1 MPDSPVTVV
10 VADDHPVFRSG
21 IRDALEKGGH
31 VEVIGEASDG
41 TEAIKLVHRLK
52 PDVLLLDMNMPE
64 KSGPEVAAE
73 LQDDP
78 DAPRIL
84 ALSAYNDSAYIHGL
98 LDAGAAGYITKDQHP
113 TAVREAVLAV
123 HRGEGRWFVPIP
135 RKPEMLSPLTGR
147 EHEVL
152 VLMAR
157 GLDNASI
164 GERLRI
170 AENTVRNHL
179 AAVYSKLDVSSA
191 REAVAWAWENG
202 LAKAQ

>member
-1 MPDSPVTVV
+1 MSTPVTIV
-10 VADDHPVFRSG
+10 VADDHPVFRAG
-21 IRDALEKGGH
+21 IREALEKGGQ
-31 VEVIGEASDG
+31 VDVVGEASDG
-41 TEAIKLVHRLK
+41 AEALKLVRRLR
-52 PDVLLLDMNMPE
+52 PAVLLLDMNMPE
-64 KSGPEVAAE
+64 MSGLEVATA
-73 LQDDP
+73 LQEDP
-78 DAPRIL
+78 EAPRIL

-98 LDAGAAGYITKDQHP
+98 LEAGAAGYITKDQHP

-123 HRGEGRWFVPIP
+123 DRGEGRWFVPIP
-135 RKPEMLSPLTGR
+135 RKPETLSPLTGR

-157 GLDNASI
+157 GLDNGSI

-179 AAVYSKLDVSSA
+179 AAVYSKLDVGSA

-202 LAKAQ
+202 LVRAG